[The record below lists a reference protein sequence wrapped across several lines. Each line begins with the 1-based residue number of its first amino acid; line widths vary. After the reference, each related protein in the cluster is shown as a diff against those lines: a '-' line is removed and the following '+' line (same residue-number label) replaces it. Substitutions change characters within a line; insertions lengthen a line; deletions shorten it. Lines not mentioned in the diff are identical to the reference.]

1 MKKPTTINIKSFFRI
16 LTTTYKNWSSNEP
29 FQMSAA
35 VSYYSL
41 FSFPALLIIIIQV
54 TGLFYEKR
62 EVKGKIIKE
71 ISEVLGI
78 DAANTVE
85 VMLKN
90 AVDQEQ
96 STLVIII
103 GIITLLYGA
112 TGMFIALQ
120 KSLNTIWR
128 VKPKPKNEILKMI
141 KDRIFSLGLILMIG
155 FLLLTS
161 LVLTALITA
170 TTDWISQH
178 FPDFILYAIQVIN
191 FVLSLLLTTVLFA
204 FMFKILPDVTMR
216 WKDVWLGAF
225 ITTILFSIGKSA
237 LGIYFGTVNPGST
250 FGAAGS
256 VILILLWVSYS
267 SLILFFGAEFTRIL
281 ASKYGAGIQPASYAE
296 KVD

>member
-1 MKKPTTINIKSFFRI
+1 MILIKIKSFFKI
-16 LTTTYKNWSSNEP
+16 LVTTFKNWNSNEP

-35 VSYYSL
+35 VSYYAL
-41 FSFPALLIIIIQV
+41 FSFPALLIIIIQT
-54 TGLFYEKR
+54 TGLFYEKN
-62 EVKGKIIKE
+62 EVKGKIIRE
-71 ISEVLGI
+71 ISEVLGQ
-78 DAANTVE
+78 DAAKTVE

-90 AVDQEQ
+90 AIDQEQ

-120 KSLNTIWR
+120 KSLNTIWK
-128 VKPKPKNEILKMI
+128 VKPKPKSEILKML

-170 TTDWISQH
+170 MTDWIGQH
-178 FPDFILYAIQVIN
+178 FPDFIVYAIQILN
-191 FVLSLLLTTVLFA
+191 FIFSLVLTMILFA
-204 FMFKILPDVTMR
+204 LMFKILPDVKIR

-225 ITTILFSIGKSA
+225 VTTILFSIGKSA

-267 SLILFFGAEFTRIL
+267 SLILFFGAEFTRVL
-281 ASKYGAGIQPASYAE
+281 ASKYGSGIQPASYAE
-296 KVD
+296 KIS

>member
-1 MKKPTTINIKSFFRI
+1 MKYTTVPIKSFFKI
-16 LTTTYKNWSSNEP
+16 IVTTYKNWNANEP

-35 VSYYSL
+35 VSYYAL
-41 FSFPALLIIIIQV
+41 FSFPALLIIIIQT
-54 TGLFYEKR
+54 TGLFYEKN
-62 EVKGKIIKE
+62 EIKGKIINE
-71 ISEVLGI
+71 ITAVLGKDVAKTI
-78 DAANTVE
+78 E

-90 AVDQEQ
+90 AVDQDQ

-120 KSLNTIWR
+120 KSLNTIWG
-128 VKPKPKNEILKMI
+128 VKPKPKSEILKMI

-161 LVLTALITA
+161 LILTALITA
-170 TTDWISQH
+170 TTDWIGQH
-178 FPDFILYAIQVIN
+178 FPDIIIYVIQVIN
-191 FVLSLLLTTVLFA
+191 FVLSIVLTTVLFA
-204 FMFKILPDVTMR
+204 MIFKVLPDVKMK

-225 ITTILFSIGKSA
+225 VTTILFSIGKSA

-267 SLILFFGAEFTRIL
+267 SLILFFGAEFTQVL
-281 ASKYGAGIQPASYAE
+281 ALKYGAGIKPSSYAE
-296 KVD
+296 KVS

>member
-1 MKKPTTINIKSFFRI
+1 MKYKAINIKSFLKI
-16 LTTTYKNWSSNEP
+16 LITTYKNWNANEP

-35 VSYYSL
+35 VSYYAL
-41 FSFPALLIIIIQV
+41 FSFPALLIIIIQS
-54 TGLFYEKR
+54 TGIFYKKNEI
-62 EVKGKIIKE
+62 KGKIIRE
-71 ISEVLGI
+71 ISEVLGKDTAETI
-78 DAANTVE
+78 E

-90 AVDQEQ
+90 GIDQEQ
-96 STLVIII
+96 PALVILI

-120 KSLNTIWR
+120 KSLNTIWGVR
-128 VKPKPKNEILKMI
+128 PKPKNEILKMI

-170 TTDWISQH
+170 TTDWISLH
-178 FPDFILYAIQVIN
+178 FPDFMIYVIQTFN
-191 FVLSLLLTTVLFA
+191 FILSLVLITVLFA
-204 FMFKILPDVTMR
+204 MIFKILPDVKMK

-267 SLILFFGAEFTRIL
+267 SLILFFGAEFTKVL
-281 ASKYGAGIQPASYAE
+281 ASKFGSGIHPATYAE
-296 KVD
+296 KII

>member
-1 MKKPTTINIKSFFRI
+1 MTQSNNKLKSF
-16 LTTTYKNWSSNEP
+16 LKTLVTTYKNWNDNEP

-35 VSYYSL
+35 VSYYAL
-41 FSFPALLIIIIQV
+41 FSFPALLIIIIQT
-54 TGLFYEKR
+54 TGLFYEKQ
-62 EVKGKIIKE
+62 EVKGKIIRE
-71 ISEVLGI
+71 IGEVLGS
-78 DAANTVE
+78 DASKTVE
-85 VMLKN
+85 AMLKN
-90 AVDQEQ
+90 AIDQEQ

-120 KSLNTIWR
+120 KSLNTIWK
-128 VKPKPKNEILKMI
+128 VKPKPKSEILKMI

-170 TTDWISQH
+170 TTEWIGQH
-178 FPDFILYAIQVIN
+178 FPDFIVSAIKALN
-191 FVLSLLLTTVLFA
+191 FIFSLILTTVLFA
-204 FMFKILPDVTMR
+204 LIFKILPDVKIR

-225 ITTILFSIGKSA
+225 VTTVLFSIGKSA

-267 SLILFFGAEFTRIL
+267 SLILFFGAEFTRVL
-281 ASKYGAGIQPASYAE
+281 ASKYGSGIQPASYAE
-296 KVD
+296 RIS